1 MYHGYTE
8 SPEKI
13 EERKRRI
20 LGTVKP
26 VEPSPV
32 ERISRWLKQPIT
44 TATGIKQMLLMIAIL
59 YPAACLLGGLIG
71 DFIQQA
77 LGR

>member
-59 YPAACLLGGLIG
+59 YPAAFFIGDLLGRILQGIL
-71 DFIQQA
+71 Q
-77 LGR
+77 R